1 MALTHLM
8 EPLEIRHMRLK
19 NRIMFPP
26 MTTGYEAR
34 DGSITE
40 QSINFYK
47 RVAEGGAAY
56 IVLGDVTPVHTIS
69 PTPKLVTD
77 EQIPSFKALADA
89 LHEFDCKLG
98 LQVFHPEYDT
108 VAVAELF
115 AKGDMAGAR
124 AKLHHDMAHY
134 VNEVT
139 AERLGEILGSITALA
154 RRAAAAGADAIEVHG
169 DRLVG
174 SLCSPLINERDDD
187 YGGDFEGRTR
197 FAREVVRAI
206 RAGSPEICID
216 YKLPIITENPQLGRG
231 GLFIDEAVALA
242 KLLVED
248 GVDTFHVGQANHTGN
263 LNDTIPAMGTRPD
276 CFMEEYSRRVKEAVE
291 VPVSTVGAI
300 PTAAEAERLIAEGAC
315 DYVGLGRP
323 ILCDPDYANKVA
335 AGQEDLIRPCIMCNR
350 GCTDAI
356 ASRRFISCV
365 LNAENGYEYQRV
377 IKPAETPR
385 RIAVVGGGPAGMEA
399 ARVAALRGH
408 DVTLYEKASELGGQL
423 VIAAAPPRKDRMLT
437 AVRWYERA
445 LAAAGAKVELNTAVD
460 ASVLAEAG
468 FDEVIVAVGAR
479 NARPPIPGTEEGQPH
494 VLDAWKVLAGEQ
506 RPHGRTVV
514 IGGGLVGAETA
525 ELIAQEDYGCEV
537 TIVEMMGRIAAEE
550 SQTIL
555 PVMMADFETHHV
567 TLMTNT
573 KVDRVTEGAVEATET
588 LNPPAPAGRP
598 GGPGAPGAGA
608 QGGQGGRPGAAGA
621 PGAPGGR
628 PVAPGA
634 AGAAPADAPAPQ
646 TRPVT
651 IPCDCVVMALGA
663 TPQPFDIAPLE
674 AKGIKVT
681 LVGDCNGKAADIN
694 RAVDEGYLA
703 AIA

>member
-1 MALTHLM
+1 MSTNPSNPSNPINPAITADTTDRNAAADPARVLM
-8 EPLEIRHMRLK
+8 QPLDIRHMRLK

-40 QSINFYK
+40 QSINFYR
-47 RVAEGGAAY
+47 RVAEGGTAY

-134 VNEVT
+134 INEVG
-139 AERLGEILGSITALA
+139 ADRLAEILESIKALA
-154 RRAAAAGADAIEVHG
+154 RRAAQAGADAIEVHG

-174 SLCSPLINERDDD
+174 SLCSPLINERDDE
-187 YGGDFEGRTR
+187 YGGSFENRTR
-197 FAREVVRAI
+197 FARQVVRAI
-206 RAGSPEICID
+206 REGSPDICID
-216 YKLPIITENPQLGRG
+216 YKLPIITEDPQIGRG
-231 GLFIDEAVALA
+231 GLFIDEAATLA
-242 KLLVED
+242 RLLVED

-276 CFMEEYSRRVKEAVE
+276 SFMEPYSRRIRETVD

-300 PTAAEAERLIAEGAC
+300 PDAAEAARLIAEGAC

-335 AGQEDLIRPCIMCNR
+335 AGQADLIRPCILCNR

-365 LNAENGYEYQRV
+365 LNAQGGYEYRRV
-377 IKPAETPR
+377 IEPAAEPKR
-385 RIAVVGGGPAGMEA
+385 VAVVGGGPAGLEA

-408 DVTLYEKASELGGQL
+408 TVTLYERAGELGGQL
-423 VIAAAPPRKDRMLT
+423 GIASVPPRKETMRRAT
-437 AVRWYERA
+437 RWFER
-445 LAAAGAKVELNTAVD
+445 AVD
-460 ASVLAEAG
+460 AAG
-468 FDEVIVAVGAR
+468 VDVRLGVDVTPAMLLDERPDAVVVAVGGR
-479 NARPPIPGTEEGQPH
+479 NATPPIPGADAPH

-506 RPHGRTVV
+506 RPHGRTVI

-525 ELIAQEDYGCEV
+525 ELIAQDDYGCEV
-537 TIVEMMGRIAAEE
+537 TIVEMMGRIAGEE
-550 SQTIL
+550 SSTIL
-555 PVMMADFETHHV
+555 PIMMEDFAAHHV
-567 TLMTNT
+567 VTMVNT
-573 KVDRVTEGAVEATET
+573 KVERIGETSVEAVET
-588 LNPPAPAGRP
+588 LNPPASAGR
-598 GGPGAPGAGA
+598 PGAPGA
-608 QGGQGGRPGAAGA
+608 
-621 PGAPGGR
+621 
-628 PVAPGA
+628 V
-634 AGAAPADAPAPQ
+634 PAEDAPEPQ
-646 TRPVT
+646 TRPVS
-651 IPCDCVVMALGA
+651 IPCDCVVMAVG
-663 TPQPFDIAPLE
+663 TAPLAFDTTALEE
-674 AKGIKVT
+674 AGIAVT
-681 LVGDCNGKAADIN
+681 RVGDCNGRAADIN
-694 RAVDEGYLA
+694 RAVEEGWLA
-703 AIA
+703 AAAL

>member
-1 MALTHLM
+1 MALTRLM
-8 EPLEIRHMRLK
+8 EPLDIRHMRLK

-56 IVLGDVTPVHTIS
+56 IVLGDVTPVSTIS

-77 EQIPSFKALADA
+77 EQIPSFAALADA
-89 LHEFDCKLG
+89 LHAFDCKLG

-139 AERLGEILGSITALA
+139 EERLGEILDSITALA
-154 RRAAAAGADAIEVHG
+154 RRATAAGADAIEVHG

-174 SLCSPLINERDDD
+174 SLCSPLINERTDG
-187 YGGDFEGRTR
+187 YGGGFEGRTR

-206 RAGSPEICID
+206 RAGSPDICID
-216 YKLPIITENPQLGRG
+216 YKLPIITEDPQLGRG
-231 GLFIDEAVALA
+231 GLFIDEAVTLA
-242 KLLVED
+242 RLLVED

-276 CFMEEYSRRVKEAVE
+276 CFMERYSRQVKEAVD

-335 AGQEDLIRPCIMCNR
+335 AGQEDLIRPCILCNH

-365 LNAENGYEYQRV
+365 LNAENGYEYHRT
-377 IKPAETPR
+377 ITPADSPR

-408 DVTLYEKASELGGQL
+408 DVTLFEQADRLGGQL
-423 VIAAAPPRKDRMLT
+423 IIASVPPRKDRMMT

-445 LAAAGAKVELNTAVD
+445 LAAAGATVALGRRVD
-460 ASVLAEAG
+460 AAELAAAG
-468 FDEVIVAVGAR
+468 FDQVIVAVGGR
-479 NARPPIPGTEEGQPH
+479 NAVPPIPGADGPQ
-494 VLDAWKVLAGEQ
+494 VMDAWQVLAGAQ
-506 RPHGRTVV
+506 RPTGRIVV
-514 IGGGLVGAETA
+514 IGGGMVGAETA
-525 ELIAQEDYGCEV
+525 EYLAQDEGNRV
-537 TIVEMMGRIAAEE
+537 TIVEMAGQVAAEE
-550 SQTIL
+550 SQTIR
-555 PVMMADFETHHV
+555 PVMMEDFLDHDV
-567 TLMTNT
+567 TVLVNT
-573 KVDRVTEGAVEATET
+573 RVDRIEPGRVEATQT
-588 LNPPAPAGRP
+588 VNPPAPAGRP
-598 GGPGAPGAGA
+598 G
-608 QGGQGGRPGAAGA
+608 
-621 PGAPGGR
+621 
-628 PVAPGA
+628 
-634 AGAAPADAPAPQ
+634 AAPAA
-646 TRPVT
+646 
-651 IPCDCVVMALGA
+651 
-663 TPQPFDIAPLE
+663 FDTAPLE
-674 AKGIKVT
+674 AAGIPVT
-681 LVGDCNGKAADIN
+681 LVGDCNGRAADIN

-703 AIA
+703 VVAA

>member
-1 MALTHLM
+1 MTETTAAALAPEATDTPNATDALDATAILM
-8 EPLEIRHMRLK
+8 QPLEINHMRLK

-77 EQIPSFKALADA
+77 EQIPSFAALADA

-134 VNEVT
+134 VNEVS

-174 SLCSPLINERDDD
+174 SLCSPLINERDDE
-187 YGGDFEGRTR
+187 YGGSFDNRTR

-206 RAGSPEICID
+206 RAGSPDICID
-216 YKLPIITENPQLGRG
+216 YKLPIITENPQIGRG
-231 GLFIDEAVALA
+231 GLFIDEAVTLA

-276 CFMEEYSRRVKEAVE
+276 CFMEPYSRRVKEAVD

-300 PTAAEAERLIAEGAC
+300 PDADAAARLIASGAC

-335 AGQEDLIRPCIMCNR
+335 DGRANLIRPCIMCNR

-365 LNAENGYEYQRV
+365 LNAQNGYEYQRV
-377 IKPAETPR
+377 IGKTEAPK

-399 ARVAALRGH
+399 ARIAALRGH
-408 DVTLYEKASELGGQL
+408 DVTLFERADRLGGQL
-423 VIAAAPPRKDRMLT
+423 DIASVPPRKGTMR
-437 AVRWYERA
+437 RIEQWYARA
-445 LAAAGAKVELNTAVD
+445 LDAAGADVRLNTEVTPD
-460 ASVLAEAG
+460 MLADG
-468 FDEVIVAVGAR
+468 RFDEVIVAVGGR
-479 NARPPIPGTEEGQPH
+479 NATPPIPGTDLPH
-494 VLDAWKVLAGEQ
+494 VMDAWRVLAGEQ
-506 RPHGRTVV
+506 RPHGRTVI

-525 ELIAQEDYGCEV
+525 ELIAQDDYGCDV
-537 TIVEMMGRIAAEE
+537 TVVEMMGQIAAEE
-550 SQTIL
+550 SSTIK
-555 PVMMADFETHHV
+555 PIMMEDFATHHV
-567 TLMTNT
+567 TLLTNT
-573 KVDRVTEGAVEATET
+573 KVERVTEHAVEAVET
-588 LNPPAPAGRP
+588 INPPAPAGRP
-598 GGPGAPGAGA
+598 GAPGARPAGGAPG
-608 QGGQGGRPGAAGA
+608 QAAEASGA
-621 PGAPGGR
+621 PE
-628 PVAPGA
+628 
-634 AGAAPADAPAPQ
+634 PQ

-651 IPCDCVVMALGA
+651 IPCDCVILALGTA
-663 TPQPFDIAPLE
+663 PLPFDTTALD
-674 AKGIKVT
+674 AAGITVT
-681 LVGDCNGKAADIN
+681 RVGDCNGRAADIN
-694 RAVDEGYLA
+694 RAVEEGYLA
-703 AIA
+703 AVAA